1 MATELAEKPNRHE
14 RMQYLKS
21 KVLYARGSSDKND
34 AGKSYKM
41 VLIKDSPEASHF
53 IFEINVRK
61 RRIRHTTTLELNDGF
76 PARLKID

>member
-41 VLIKDSPEASHF
+41 VLIKGSQIQAFYVWNQCRKETDPTYNDSGIE
-53 IFEINVRK
+53 
-61 RRIRHTTTLELNDGF
+61 
-76 PARLKID
+76 